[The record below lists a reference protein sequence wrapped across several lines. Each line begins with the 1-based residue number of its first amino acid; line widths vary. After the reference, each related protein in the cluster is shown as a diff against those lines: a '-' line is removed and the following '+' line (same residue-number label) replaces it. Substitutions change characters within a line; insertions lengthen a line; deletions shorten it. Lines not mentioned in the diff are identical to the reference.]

1 MQDLLT
7 IIIPC
12 KNEERYIFNTLY
24 KLNEQKDIKGVKVVI
39 ADGGSSDKT
48 LFQIAKFK
56 LFNNNIKI
64 KVING
69 GSVSYGRNVGTS
81 FCTTPYVLFL
91 DADTKLISND
101 AIVTSLTELRKGKT
115 IVTCKVKSTSP
126 SSMSKLVFWMFNQIQ
141 WLMPETFCT
150 GQFFM
155 ISKKDFIELGK
166 FDETAQHSED
176 YLLSRKV
183 PKSKFKIVDK
193 WIGQDDRRFKKMG
206 YINFILLIIKNYIN
220 RNKKGY
226 FTKDVGYWI

>member
-1 MQDLLT
+1 MKDLLT

-12 KNEERYIFNTLY
+12 KNEEKYIFNTLY
-24 KLNEQKDIKGVKVVI
+24 KLNEQKHIRGVNVII
-39 ADGGSSDKT
+39 ADGGSSDRT
-48 LFQIAKFK
+48 LFEISKFTSSK
-56 LFNNNIKI
+56 NNLTI
-64 KVING
+64 KVTAG
-69 GSVSYGRNVGTS
+69 GGVSYGRNVGANYAK
-81 FCTTPYVLFL
+81 TPYLLFL
-91 DADTKLISND
+91 DADTKLLSND
-101 AIVTSLTELRKGKT
+101 AIKT
-115 IVTCKVKSTSP
+115 TLDKLLNGNTISTCKVKSVSP
-126 SSMSKLVFWMFNQIQ
+126 SKISKLVFWIFNKIQ

-183 PKSKFKIVDK
+183 PKSKFKIVNK

-226 FTKDVGYWI
+226 FTKDIGYWI